1 MLVSIKYLLVS
12 CHHLR
17 LLLHQISH
25 NDDTNCKGMF
35 TADKSSSLEVLSQS
49 CCTFK
54 AAEIRID
61 WFIRNKHKNRSDIWS
76 VNLVDANLLSRTV
89 FIHKHNCQ
97 VPGIHEITCCI
108 AIKGLFAIPTLSPA
122 LYQFCCKY
130 HFHDLTTAPS
140 HYCGCKLQQ
149 LDDKSLSQR

>member
-17 LLLHQISH
+17 LLLHQISL

-35 TADKSSSLEVLSQS
+35 TADKSSSQEVLSQS
-49 CCTFK
+49 CCASK

-76 VNLVDANLLSRTV
+76 INLVDANFLSKTV
-89 FIHKHNCQ
+89 FILKHNYQ
-97 VPGIHEITCCI
+97 VRGIHEITCCI
-108 AIKGLFAIPTLSPA
+108 AIGLFPITTLSPA
-122 LYQFCCKY
+122 LYQFCSKY
-130 HFHDLTTAPS
+130 HFHDVATAPS